1 MLSIL
6 ERKQMFLFS
15 QDLSAISLSDHSII
29 TAKAILKCLTAFQKR
44 MKTVKIFNKIF
55 TNQFIEKAMGPTLLY
70 YTEGASVTIFPPSML
85 HHSSNA
91 TSLPQLPQGNC

>member
-15 QDLSAISLSDHSII
+15 QDLSAISLSDHSTIM
-29 TAKAILKCLTAFQKR
+29 AKAILKCLTAFQKR

-55 TNQFIEKAMGPTLLY
+55 TNQFIEKAMGPTVLL
-70 YTEGASVTIFPPSML
+70 
-85 HHSSNA
+85 N
-91 TSLPQLPQGNC
+91 